1 MAQRSSQSSDSRV
14 FRVEAVAN
22 GASWLW
28 KGEIFL
34 ARIPGSWKEGGAQKL
49 NEDGAGGARFLV
61 PARGEGGSR
70 GRCAR
75 VPEQGGAEGSFSSG
89 GSGALTPIDRAKKP
103 EGSEGL
109 AARSGVGRGGV
120 PAAWVPPCRLSTLTA
135 LCSPWRGLAR
145 GCCGAGPAGDC
156 GCSATLS

>member
-1 MAQRSSQSSDSRV
+1 MRTGLGAPDS
-14 FRVEAVAN
+14 
-22 GASWLW
+22 W
-28 KGEIFL
+28 FL
-34 ARIPGSWKEGGAQKL
+34 HEG
-49 NEDGAGGARFLV
+49 R
-61 PARGEGGSR
+61 GSR

-75 VPEQGGAEGSFSSG
+75 VPEQGGAEGSFSWG
-89 GSGALTPIDRAKKP
+89 GSGALTPIDRAKKL

-109 AARSGVGRGGV
+109 AARSGVGQGGG

-135 LCSPWRGLAR
+135 LCRPRRGLAR